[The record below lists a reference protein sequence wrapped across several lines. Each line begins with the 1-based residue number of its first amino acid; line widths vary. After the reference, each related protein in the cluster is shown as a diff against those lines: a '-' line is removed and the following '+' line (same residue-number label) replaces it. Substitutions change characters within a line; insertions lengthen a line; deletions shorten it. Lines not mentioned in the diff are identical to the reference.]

1 MPYPHQGPY
10 PESVQALMA
19 WTRRHPL
26 LVDTG
31 FAALLVIVAGAAHR
45 QLFGWDLVFV
55 PLIGAGVAV
64 RRVWPRGAFVYVAGV
79 IAVQYLAGVAASP
92 LDLAILISLYTVAA
106 HRGRGDAAVAFVA
119 YELGVLF
126 ATLMWLNDPS
136 KAVSASIA
144 GVAAWVLGERMRLRR
159 AHVTHLEERAERL
172 EFERDQQAQIAAAG
186 ERARIARELH
196 DIVAHSL
203 SVMVAQAD
211 GASYALEHDPEQAGR
226 AIATVAQ
233 TGREA
238 LTEMRRLLGVL
249 RTPEAP
255 DATMPQPG
263 VAEVEELV
271 ERVRGAGLS
280 IDLTLE
286 GDARPLPAGA
296 GLAAYRIVQE
306 ALTNTLKHAGPQ
318 AHAEVTISYRDHD
331 VEVRVD
337 DDGRAPTANGRPGQ
351 GLVGMRERAALYG
364 GQVETRRKP
373 EGGYQVV
380 ASLPI
385 PTP

>member
-1 MPYPHQGPY
+1 VRHRGSY
-10 PESVQALMA
+10 PEGVQALMA

-26 LVDTG
+26 LVDTA
-31 FAALLVIVAGAAHR
+31 FAGVLTAIGVAAHR
-45 QLFGWDLVFV
+45 HQLLGWDIVFV
-55 PLIGAGVAV
+55 PLVCVGVAF
-64 RRVWPRGAFVYVAGV
+64 RRVWPRAAFTYVGLIIFVQLLVGV
-79 IAVQYLAGVAASP
+79 GVSG
-92 LDLAILISLYTVAA
+92 LDLVLLIPLYTVAA
-106 HRGRGDAAVAFVA
+106 HRGRADAAVAFAV

-126 ATLMWLNDPS
+126 AAFVWSNDPR
-136 KAVSASIA
+136 AYVSASIA
-144 GVAAWVLGERMRLRR
+144 GLAAWVLGERMRLRR
-159 AHVTHLEERAERL
+159 AHVTHLEERAVRL

-211 GASYALEHDPEQAGR
+211 GASYALDHDPEQAGR
-226 AIATVAQ
+226 AMATVAQ

-249 RTPEAP
+249 RTPEAG

-263 VAEVEELV
+263 VEQVEELV
-271 ERVRGAGLS
+271 ERVRDAGLS

-286 GDARPLPAGA
+286 GEARSLPAGA

-306 ALTNTLKHAGPQ
+306 ALTNTLKHAGPR
-318 AHAEVTISYRDHD
+318 AHADVTISYHDHD

-337 DDGRAPTANGRPGQ
+337 DDGRTPAVNGRPGQ
-351 GLVGMRERAALYG
+351 GLIGMRERAALYG

-385 PTP
+385 PTA

>member
-1 MPYPHQGPY
+1 
-10 PESVQALMA
+10 MA

-31 FAALLVIVAGAAHR
+31 FAALLAVIGGAAHR
-45 QLFGWDLVFV
+45 SQLFGWDILFV
-55 PLIGAGVAV
+55 PLVCAGVAV
-64 RRVWPRGAFVYVAGV
+64 RRVWPRGAFVYMAGV
-79 IAVQYLAGVAASP
+79 IAVQYLAGVALSP
-92 LDLAILISLYTVAA
+92 LDLAILIPLYTVAA
-106 HRGRGDAAVAFVA
+106 HRGRGDAALAFVA
-119 YELGVLF
+119 YQLGAVF
-126 ATLMWLNDPS
+126 AATVWTNDPRGY
-136 KAVSASIA
+136 VSAGIA

-159 AHVTHLEERAERL
+159 AQVTHLEERAQRL

-255 DATMPQPG
+255 DGTTPQPG
-263 VAEVEELV
+263 VEEVEELV

-280 IDLTLE
+280 IDLTME

-318 AHAEVTISYRDHD
+318 AHAEVTISYREHD

-337 DDGRAPTANGRPGQ
+337 DDGRAPTLNGRPGQ
-351 GLVGMRERAALYG
+351 GLIGMRERAALYG

-373 EGGYQVV
+373 GGGYQVV

>member
-1 MPYPHQGPY
+1 
-10 PESVQALMA
+10 MA

-26 LVDTG
+26 LVDTA
-31 FAALLVIVAGAAHR
+31 FAAVLTAVGVAAHR
-45 QLFGWDLVFV
+45 SQLLGWDIVFV
-55 PLIGAGVAV
+55 PLVCVGVAV
-64 RRVWPRGAFVYVAGV
+64 RRVWPRAAFAYVGLIIFVQFLVGV
-79 IAVQYLAGVAASP
+79 GVSG
-92 LDLAILISLYTVAA
+92 LDLVLLILLYTVAA
-106 HRGRGDAAVAFVA
+106 HRGRTDAVVAFVV

-126 ATLMWLNDPS
+126 AAFVWSSDPR
-136 KAVSASIA
+136 AFVSASIA
-144 GVAAWVLGERMRLRR
+144 GLAAWVLGERMRLRR
-159 AHVTHLEERAERL
+159 AHVTHLEERAVRL

-211 GASYALEHDPEQAGR
+211 GASYALDHDPEQARR
-226 AIATVAQ
+226 AMGTVSQ

-249 RTPEAP
+249 RAPEAP
-255 DATMPQPG
+255 DGTTPQPG
-263 VAEVEELV
+263 VEQVEELV
-271 ERVRGAGLS
+271 ARVRDAGLS

-286 GDARPLPAGA
+286 GEARPLPAGA

-318 AHAEVTISYRDHD
+318 AHADVTIAYRDHD

-337 DDGRAPTANGRPGQ
+337 DDGRAPTVNGRPGQ

-385 PTP
+385 PT